1 MLQKH
6 FKGIEDKRQEGKV
19 KHNLLEAIVMTICA
33 VIAGCEG
40 WEDIGDYCKVKEEWF
55 RNSLGMKLVNGV
67 PSHDTIQRIW
77 AMLEPKEFE
86 IRFCAWVKAV
96 CKKTEGEIIS
106 IDGKT
111 LRRSGGAEQQPIHM
125 VSAWANEQQMVL
137 GQLAVEEKSNE
148 ITAVPQLL
156 DMLDVSGCI
165 VTADAMSCQKEI
177 VKKISEKKADYVLSL
192 KENQP
197 TFYREVKEY
206 FTAALESP
214 QQYPD
219 VTSFKTIDSGHG
231 RLEQRT
237 YYLSTEINWYE
248 DKAQWRGLH
257 AIGMVRSKVEHNG
270 HISTDIRYFI
280 TSLDDIATFSKA
292 VRKHWGIENSL
303 HWCLDMTFHEDY
315 SRIRKDH
322 SAENMAV
329 VRHIALNILKNFPAK
344 MSLARKRR
352 RCSYDDAFFAAVLLS
367 VHA

>member
-1 MLQKH
+1 MLQEY
-6 FKGIEDKRQEGKV
+6 FKGIEDKRQAGKV
-19 KHNLLEAIVMTICA
+19 KHDLLEIIVMTICA
-33 VIAGCEG
+33 VIAGCEI
-40 WEDIGDYCKVKEEWF
+40 WEDIRDYCTVKKEWF
-55 RNSLGMKLVNGV
+55 RQSLGMKLENGI
-67 PSHDTIQRIW
+67 PSHDTIQRVWSMID
-77 AMLEPKEFE
+77 PKEME
-86 IRFCAWVKAV
+86 KCFCGWVKAV
-96 CKKTEGEIIS
+96 CKKTEGEVVS

-111 LRRSGGAEQQPIHM
+111 LRRSGGGSQNPIHM

-156 DMLDVSGCI
+156 DILDVSGCI
-165 VTADAMSCQKEI
+165 VTADAMSCQKET

-197 TFYREVKEY
+197 TLYHEVEEY
-206 FTAALESP
+206 FTAALENP
-214 QQYPD
+214 RQYPE
-219 VTSFKTIDSGHG
+219 VTSIKTADSGHG
-231 RLEQRT
+231 RVEQRT
-237 YYLSTEINWYE
+237 YYLSTEVDWYE
-248 DKAQWRGLH
+248 DKAQWRDLH
-257 AIGMVRSKVEHNG
+257 AIGMVRSKAECNG

-280 TSLDDIATFSKA
+280 TSLCNIETFSNA

-315 SRIRKDH
+315 SRMRKDH

-329 VRHIALNILKNFPAK
+329 VRHIAINILKNFPSK

-352 RCSYDDAFFAAVLLS
+352 RCAYDDSFFAAVLCS

>member
-1 MLQKH
+1 MIEEYFQ
-6 FKGIEDKRQEGKV
+6 GIEDKRQRWKV
-19 KHNLLEAIVMTICA
+19 QHNLLETIVMTICA

-40 WEDIGDYCKVKEEWF
+40 WEDIRDYCRVKEDWF
-55 RNSLGMKLVNGV
+55 RNSLGMKLVNGI

-77 AMLEPKEFE
+77 AMIDPKEFE
-86 IRFCAWVKAV
+86 KCFCAWVEAV
-96 CKKTEGEIIS
+96 CQKTKGEIIS

-111 LRRSGGAEQQPIHM
+111 LRRSGGGGQKPIHM

-177 VKKISEKKADYVLSL
+177 VEKLSEKKADYVLSL
-192 KENQP
+192 KGNQP
-197 TFYREVKEY
+197 TLYHEVEEY
-206 FTAALESP
+206 FIAALENP
-214 QQYPD
+214 QQYPI
-219 VTSFKTIDSGHG
+219 VTSFQTTDFGHG
-231 RLEQRT
+231 RVEKRT
-237 YYLSTEINWYE
+237 YYLSTEVDWYE
-248 DKAQWRGLH
+248 DKEQWQDLH
-257 AIGMVRSKVEHNG
+257 AIGMVCSEVESNG
-270 HISTDIRYFI
+270 YIRTDTRYFI
-280 TSLDDIATFSKA
+280 TSLDNIATFSKA

-329 VRHIALNILKNFPAK
+329 VRHIAINILKNFPAK